1 MYDLCVATNLQIDQS
16 LLEQA
21 KSLAGFPTKRETVN
35 EALKEFIQSRLRRQL
50 LQLRGQIEYF
60 EDYDYKALRRLKN
73 L

>member
-1 MYDLCVATNLQIDQS
+1 MATNLQIDQS

-21 KSLAGFPTKRETVN
+21 KLLAGLPTKRETVN

-60 EDYDYKALRRLKN
+60 EDYDYKALRRLKHS
-73 L
+73 

>member
-1 MYDLCVATNLQIDQS
+1 MASNLQIDQS

-21 KSLAGFPTKRETVN
+21 KSLAGLPTKRETVN

-60 EDYDYKALRRLKN
+60 EDYDYKALRRVKHL
-73 L
+73 

>member
-1 MYDLCVATNLQIDQS
+1 VATNLQIDQS

-21 KSLAGFPTKRETVN
+21 KSLAGLPTKRETVN

-60 EDYDYKALRRLKN
+60 EDYDYKALRQVKHL
-73 L
+73 

>member
-1 MYDLCVATNLQIDQS
+1 MASNLQIDQS

-21 KSLAGFPTKRETVN
+21 KSLAGLPTKRETVN

-50 LQLRGQIEYF
+50 LQLRGQIEYY
-60 EDYDYKALRRLKN
+60 EDYDYKALRRLKH

>member
-1 MYDLCVATNLQIDQS
+1 MATNLQIDQS

-21 KSLAGFPTKRETVN
+21 KSLAGFATKRETVN

>member
-1 MYDLCVATNLQIDQS
+1 MATNLQIDQS

-21 KSLAGFPTKRETVN
+21 KSLAGLATKRETVN

-60 EDYDYKALRRLKN
+60 EDYDYKALRRDKHL
-73 L
+73 

>member
-1 MYDLCVATNLQIDQS
+1 MATNLQIDQS

-21 KSLAGFPTKRETVN
+21 KTLAGLPTKRETVN

-60 EDYDYKALRRLKN
+60 EDYDYKALRRVKHL
-73 L
+73 

>member
-1 MYDLCVATNLQIDQS
+1 MATNLQIDQS

-35 EALKEFIQSRLRRQL
+35 EALKEFVQSRLRRQL

-60 EDYDYKALRRLKN
+60 EDYDYKALRRAKN

>member
-1 MYDLCVATNLQIDQS
+1 VATNLQIDQS

-21 KSLAGFPTKRETVN
+21 KTLAGLPTKRETVN

-60 EDYDYKALRRLKN
+60 EDYDYKALRRVKHL
-73 L
+73 

>member
-1 MYDLCVATNLQIDQS
+1 VATNLQIDQS

-60 EDYDYKALRRLKN
+60 KDYDYKALRRVKN

>member
-1 MYDLCVATNLQIDQS
+1 MATNLQIDQS

-21 KSLAGFPTKRETVN
+21 KSLAGLPTKRETVN

-60 EDYDYKALRRLKN
+60 EDYDYKALRRVKHL
-73 L
+73 

>member
-1 MYDLCVATNLQIDQS
+1 VATNLQIDQS

-21 KSLAGFPTKRETVN
+21 KSLAGLPTKRETVN

-60 EDYDYKALRRLKN
+60 EDYDYKALRRLKHS
-73 L
+73 

>member
-1 MYDLCVATNLQIDQS
+1 MATNLQIDQS

-60 EDYDYKALRRLKN
+60 EDYDYKALRRVKN